1 MNLAGVGIVF
11 PGGAGVSALRD
22 VLAAGQPLK
31 GERLEKEQVPVL
43 KVPAAALTGNPVL
56 APARRADRFCKMT
69 LLAATEA
76 LAGCEV
82 PPERIGIILAT
93 AFGPHGTVFK
103 FVNDLLEFG
112 DEQASPTVFSQSV
125 HAAAASMV
133 AAAAHLHGPAL
144 TVADLAMPFEE
155 ALVLA
160 DAWLEGGR
168 CEAVLVGAVDETSDV
183 LAHVVRR
190 KWACSPDG
198 VARFSSEK
206 QMAYV
211 PGEGAVFV
219 RLERTAGPRIS
230 VENEPSSTAAC
241 HLFNAGA
248 LGSDDAELRR
258 RALPSVP
265 ARTYVSLLGSTRIG
279 SAFHLAV
286 AWLMRRENR
295 FFPDVLPLAS
305 CGFPGGEVGQEGAG
319 GSIQVIS
326 ACGPRCR
333 AITLHALEERRPGP

>member
-1 MNLAGVGIVF
+1 MNLAGLGVVF
-11 PGGAGVSALRD
+11 PGGAGVPALRAALSAGRPL
-22 VLAAGQPLK
+22 VGEMLA
-31 GERLEKEQVPVL
+31 KEQVPVL
-43 KVPAAALTGNPVL
+43 KVPATALTGNPVL

-76 LAGCEV
+76 LAGCAV

-144 TVADLAMPFEE
+144 TVADLAFPFEE
-155 ALVLA
+155 ALALA
-160 DAWLEGGR
+160 DAWLAADR
-168 CEAVLVGAVDETSDV
+168 CDAVLVGAVDETSDV

-190 KWACSPDG
+190 KWAPAPDG
-198 VARFSSEK
+198 IARPA
-206 QMAYV
+206 QAGQPAYV

-219 RLERTAGPRIS
+219 RLERGNGPLLTVADAPDAS
-230 VENEPSSTAAC
+230 AAAN
-241 HLFNAGA
+241 LFNAGA
-248 LGSDDAELRR
+248 LGGDDAALRR
-258 RALPSVP
+258 LAQLAVS
-265 ARTYVSLLGSTRIG
+265 AQTFVSLLGNVRIG

-286 AWLMRRENR
+286 AGLMRQDDR
-295 FFPDVLPLAS
+295 FYPDVLPADQT
-305 CGFPGGEVGQEGAG
+305 GFSGGGTGAPKG
-319 GSIQVIS
+319 PIQVIS
-326 ACGPRCR
+326 ACGSRVR
-333 AITLHALEERRPGP
+333 AISLQAHGERG

>member
-1 MNLAGVGIVF
+1 MNLAGLGIVF
-11 PGGAGVSALRD
+11 PGGAGVSALRAALTAGLPLTGEM
-22 VLAAGQPLK
+22 LA
-31 GERLEKEQVPVL
+31 KEQVPVL

-76 LAGCEV
+76 LAGCAV

-144 TVADLAMPFEE
+144 TVADLAFPFEE
-155 ALVLA
+155 ALALA
-160 DAWLEGGR
+160 DAWLAADR
-168 CEAVLVGAVDETSDV
+168 CDAVLVGAVDEISDV

-190 KWACSPDG
+190 KWAVASDG
-198 VARFSSEK
+198 IARPASAEPP
-206 QMAYV
+206 AYV

-219 RLERTAGPRIS
+219 RLERGNGPQLTVADAPDAS
-230 VENEPSSTAAC
+230 AAAN
-241 HLFNAGA
+241 LFNAGA
-248 LGSDDAELRR
+248 LGGDDAALRR
-258 RALPSVP
+258 LATPSVP
-265 ARTYVSLLGSTRIG
+265 AQTFVSLLGHARIG
-279 SAFHLAV
+279 AAFHLAV
-286 AWLMRRENR
+286 AGLMRQDRR
-295 FFPDVLPLAS
+295 FFPDVLPTDQTGLSGGGTDA
-305 CGFPGGEVGQEGAG
+305 PGGPL
-319 GSIQVIS
+319 QVIS
-326 ACGPRCR
+326 ACGSRCR
-333 AITLHALEERRPGP
+333 AITLHANGERG

>member
-1 MNLAGVGIVF
+1 MNLAGLGIVF
-11 PGGAGVSALRD
+11 PGGAGVSALRESLIAGRPLTGE
-22 VLAAGQPLK
+22 VLP
-31 GERLEKEQVPVL
+31 KEQVPVL
-43 KVPAAALTGNPVL
+43 KVPAATLTGNPVL

-144 TVADLAMPFEE
+144 TVADLAFPFEE
-155 ALVLA
+155 ALALA
-160 DAWLEGGR
+160 EAWLAAGR
-168 CEAVLVGAVDETSDV
+168 CEAVLVGAADETSDV

-190 KWACSPDG
+190 KWAIASDG
-198 VARFSSEK
+198 IARPASAGRP
-206 QMAYV
+206 AYV

-219 RLERTAGPRIS
+219 RVERGSGPAITLEDGPS
-230 VENEPSSTAAC
+230 PSAAA

-248 LGSDDAELRR
+248 LGGDDEALRR
-258 RALPSVP
+258 LVHPAVP
-265 ARTYVSLLGSTRIG
+265 AQTFVPLLGHTRIG

-286 AWLMRRENR
+286 AWLMHRDNR
-295 FFPDVLPLAS
+295 FFPDVPLPVP
-305 CGFPGGEVGQEGAG
+305 CGFTGGGTGAPGGP
-319 GSIQVIS
+319 IQVIS
-326 ACGPRCR
+326 ACGARRR
-333 AITLHALEERRPGP
+333 ALTLQATGERG